1 MTKIKNLNQM
11 MENFY
16 SKNIS
21 KGKSF
26 VVKHFMSS
34 GMSRA
39 TAYRKTRLLEAGSIK
54 RKFGSGRTPTTAS

>member
-26 VVKHFMSS
+26 VVKHFIN
-34 GMSRA
+34 
-39 TAYRKTRLLEAGSIK
+39 LVLEK
-54 RKFGSGRTPTTAS
+54 

>member
-1 MTKIKNLNQM
+1 M